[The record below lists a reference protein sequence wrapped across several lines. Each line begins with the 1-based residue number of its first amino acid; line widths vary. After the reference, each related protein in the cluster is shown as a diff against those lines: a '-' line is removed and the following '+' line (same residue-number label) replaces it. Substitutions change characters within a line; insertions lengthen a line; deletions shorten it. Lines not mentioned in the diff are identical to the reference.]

1 MREDNIQRWLEDFI
15 IAHNLCPFA
24 KRPFVQNQIRIRVVE
39 DKEEVKLTQALLEE
53 LQHLTAQ
60 KREVVETTLLGHPHL
75 FTDFRDFLDY
85 LSWTEE
91 LLEEAGLTG
100 VIQLVGFHPDYQFAG
115 EAEDDL
121 AHFTNRS
128 PFPLIH
134 LLREESVSEA
144 VDQHP
149 AIGEIPERNIQ
160 YLRKMDFKT
169 LEELRTGKQ

>member
-1 MREDNIQRWLEDFI
+1 MKEETIQRWLKEFI

-24 KRPFVQNQIRIRVVE
+24 KRPFVQQQIKIRIIE
-39 DKEEVKLTQALLEE
+39 DKEEPKLTQALLEE
-53 LQHLTAQ
+53 LQYLTEQ
-60 KREVVETTLLGHPHL
+60 KREVVETTLIGHPHL
-75 FTDFRDFLDY
+75 LTDFRDFLDY

-115 EAEDDL
+115 EAKDDL

-149 AIGEIPERNIQ
+149 DIGEIPQRNIQ
-160 YLRKMDFKT
+160 YLRKMSLKT
-169 LEELRTGKQ
+169 LERLRTGQ